1 VAQRPLVVD
10 APLEKGHVVL
20 FSNNPVWRGSTVGSY
35 FLVFNTILNHDN
47 LNAGRKL
54 DPR

>member
-1 VAQRPLVVD
+1 MDVPVQ
-10 APLEKGHVVL
+10 KGHVVL
-20 FSNNPVWRGSTVGSY
+20 FASNPVWRGETIGSY
-35 FLVFNTILNHDN
+35 FLVFNTILNWDN

>member
-1 VAQRPLVVD
+1 MDYLTGLVR
-10 APLEKGHVVL
+10 
-20 FSNNPVWRGSTVGSY
+20 RGYTIGSY
-35 FLVFNTILNHDN
+35 ALVLNSILNWDN